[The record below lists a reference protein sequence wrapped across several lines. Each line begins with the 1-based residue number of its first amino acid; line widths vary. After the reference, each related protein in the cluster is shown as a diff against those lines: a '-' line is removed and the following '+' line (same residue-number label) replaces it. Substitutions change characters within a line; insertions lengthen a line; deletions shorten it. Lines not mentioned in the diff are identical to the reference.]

1 MKKIGLFCGTSTQKT
16 ATVAKKI
23 QEAYGEGMIEIVSIE
38 EAWQKDFESYD
49 FIIAGLA
56 TWFDGEL
63 PTYWDEIIPELLTL
77 NLKDKKVAI
86 FGLGDQV
93 KYPDNFVD
101 GIGILAEAF
110 ITTGASIVGLT
121 SSEGYH
127 FNKSQA
133 VIGGHFA
140 GLALDI
146 ENQRDKTDQRIK
158 DWVEGLKREFN

>member
-1 MKKIGLFCGTSTQKT
+1 MKKIGLFCGTSTHKT
-16 ATVAKKI
+16 AAVAKKI
-23 QEAYGEGMIEIVSIE
+23 QLAFGEELVEIVSVE
-38 EAWQKDFESYD
+38 EAWQKEFESFDY
-49 FIIAGLA
+49 IIAGAA

-63 PTYWDEIIPELLTL
+63 PTYWDEIMPKLLTL
-77 NLKDKKVAI
+77 NMKDKKVAI

-110 ITTGASIVGLT
+110 ISTGATIVGLT
-121 SSEGYH
+121 STEGYQ

-133 VIGGHFA
+133 AIGGNFA

-146 ENQRDKTDQRIK
+146 ENQRDKSDQRIL
-158 DWVEGLKREFN
+158 DWVEALKREFQ

>member
-1 MKKIGLFCGTSTQKT
+1 MKKIGLFCGTSTHKT
-16 ATVAKKI
+16 ASVAKKI
-23 QEAYGEGMIEIVSIE
+23 QEAFGEESIELVSIE

>member
-63 PTYWDEIIPELLTL
+63 PTYWDEIIPKLLTL
-77 NLKDKKVAI
+77 NLKDRKVAI
-86 FGLGDQV
+86 FGLGDQI

>member
-1 MKKIGLFCGTSTQKT
+1 MKKIGLFCGTSTHKT
-16 ATVAKKI
+16 AAVATKI
-23 QEAYGEGMIEIVSIE
+23 MDAFGAENIELVSIE
-38 EAWQKDFESYD
+38 NAWQKDFESFD
-49 FIIAGLA
+49 CIIAGAA

-63 PTYWDEIIPELLTL
+63 PTYWDEIMPKLLTL
-77 NLKDKKVAI
+77 NLKDKKVAV

-110 ITTGASIVGLT
+110 ISTGANIVGLT
-121 SSEGYH
+121 STEDYQ

-133 VIGGHFA
+133 LIGNHFA

-158 DWVEGLKREFN
+158 DWVEGLKKEFK

>member
-1 MKKIGLFCGTSTQKT
+1 MKKIGLFCGTSTHKT
-16 ATVAKKI
+16 ASVAKKI
-23 QEAYGEGMIEIVSIE
+23 QEAFGEESIELVSIE

-158 DWVEGLKREFN
+158 DWVEGLKREFK